1 MTFFYSDQL
10 EHINYDVPITSMKII
25 PNKAF
30 NEDPVLSLSSLDPN
44 LVRFRTFWKERLDF
58 SCEISGQTLAENF
71 IHLLVYPL
79 AWPSDGSEI
88 NSMKRGSPTKLVLK

>member
-10 EHINYDVPITSMKII
+10 EHINYDVPITSLKII

-30 NEDPVLSLSSLDPN
+30 SEDPVLVSLSSLNPN
-44 LVRFRTFWKERLDF
+44 LVRFRTFWKEGLDF
-58 SCEISGQTLAENF
+58 GCEISGQTLAENF

-88 NSMKRGSPTKLVLK
+88 NSMRLGRQN